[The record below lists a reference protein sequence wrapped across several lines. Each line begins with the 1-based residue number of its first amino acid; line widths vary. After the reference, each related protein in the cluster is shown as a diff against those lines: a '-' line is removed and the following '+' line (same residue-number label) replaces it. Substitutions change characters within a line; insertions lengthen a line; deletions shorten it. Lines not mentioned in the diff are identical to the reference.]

1 MVINNEVNKMDIKI
15 MNILAIFAHPD
26 DLSIFCAGTLARWA
40 NEGHR
45 VYALC
50 VTNGEVGTLRR
61 DLTKEQ
67 VAAIREKE
75 LRTANEIIGVKE
87 TLILGYPDAGFINGS
102 ELREKL
108 VYYIRK
114 YKANRIVTFDPW
126 VSYEVHPDHVI
137 VGRMAA
143 EAAAF
148 AAFPLLYSHHLEENI
163 EPYECSEVW
172 FMGLLGHKPNYFV
185 DISSTLEKKITA
197 ALKFEATLELLA
209 NLFTKNVDSSN
220 ISEKELK
227 KLIKHA
233 NTLYRSLAG
242 VIGKNMNLIAAEAF
256 YVQKTLPG
264 HFDNFQEQISESL
277 GNPPDNPKV
286 Y

>member
-1 MVINNEVNKMDIKI
+1 MINIDTKIVNT
-15 MNILAIFAHPD
+15 LAIFAHPD

-40 NEGHR
+40 EEGHNI
-45 VYALC
+45 YALC
-50 VTNGEVGTLRR
+50 CTSGEVGTLRR

-67 VAAIREKE
+67 VAATREKE

-87 TLILGYPDAGFINGS
+87 TIILDYPDAGFIDGP

-108 VYYIRK
+108 VYFVRK
-114 YKANRIVTFDPW
+114 LKADRVVTFDPW
-126 VSYEVHPDHVI
+126 VAYEVHPDHLV

-148 AAFPLLYSHHLEENI
+148 AAFPLLYTDQFKNGL

-185 DISSTLEKKITA
+185 DISSILEKKITA

-209 NLFTKNVDSSN
+209 NLFAPKIDPANVSPD
-220 ISEKELK
+220 ELK
-227 KLIKHA
+227 KLTKYA
-233 NTLYRSLAG
+233 TRLFRSMAIA
-242 VIGKNMNLIAAEAF
+242 IGQKVDLKAAEAF
-256 YVQKTLPG
+256 FVQKTLPG
-264 HFDNFQEQISESL
+264 HFDNFQQLTSEML
-277 GNPPDNPKV
+277 GNPPEKPKI

>member
-1 MVINNEVNKMDIKI
+1 MDSKI
-15 MNILAIFAHPD
+15 LNVVAIFAHPD

-40 NEGHR
+40 EEGHN

-50 VTNGEVGTLRR
+50 CTSGEVGTLRL

-67 VAAIREKE
+67 VADTREKE
-75 LRTANEIIGVKE
+75 LRAANEIIGVKE
-87 TLILGYPDAGFINGS
+87 TIILDYPDAGFINGP

-108 VYYIRK
+108 VFFVRK
-114 YKANRIVTFDPW
+114 LKADRVVTFDPW

-148 AAFPLLYSHHLEENI
+148 AAFPLLYPEQIKKSV
-163 EPYECSEVW
+163 EPYACSEVW

-185 DISSTLEKKITA
+185 DITSTLEKKIEA

-209 NLFTKNVDSSN
+209 QLFAPKIDPANVSPDELRKITKY
-220 ISEKELK
+220 
-227 KLIKHA
+227 A
-233 NTLYRSLAG
+233 NRLYRSMAA
-242 VIGKNMNLIAAEAF
+242 VIGNKVDLKAAEAF
-256 YVQKTLPG
+256 FVQKTLPG
-264 HFDNFQEQISESL
+264 HFDNFQQLTSEML
-277 GNPPDNPKV
+277 GNPPEKPKI

>member
-1 MVINNEVNKMDIKI
+1 MDSKI
-15 MNILAIFAHPD
+15 LNVVAIFAHPD

-40 NEGHR
+40 EEGHN

-50 VTNGEVGTLRR
+50 CTSGEVGTLRL

-67 VAAIREKE
+67 VADTREKE
-75 LRTANEIIGVKE
+75 LRAANKIIGVKE
-87 TLILGYPDAGFINGS
+87 TIILDYPDAGFINGP

-108 VYYIRK
+108 VFFVRK
-114 YKANRIVTFDPW
+114 LKADRVVTFDPW

-148 AAFPLLYSHHLEENI
+148 AAFPLLYPEQRKKGV
-163 EPYECSEVW
+163 EPYACSEVW

-185 DISSTLEKKITA
+185 DITSTLEKKIEA
-197 ALKFEATLELLA
+197 ALMFEATLELLA
-209 NLFTKNVDSSN
+209 QLFAPKIDPANVSPDELRKLTKY
-220 ISEKELK
+220 
-227 KLIKHA
+227 A
-233 NTLYRSLAG
+233 NKLYRSMAA
-242 VIGKNMNLIAAEAF
+242 VIGNKFDLKAAEAF
-256 YVQKTLPG
+256 FVQKTLPG
-264 HFDNFQEQISESL
+264 HFDNFQQLISEML
-277 GNPPDNPKV
+277 GNPPEKPKI

>member
-1 MVINNEVNKMDIKI
+1 LDSKI
-15 MNILAIFAHPD
+15 LNVVAIFSHPD

-40 NEGHR
+40 EEGHN

-50 VTNGEVGTLRR
+50 CTSGEVGTLRL

-67 VAAIREKE
+67 VADTREKE
-75 LRTANEIIGVKE
+75 LRAANEIIGVKE
-87 TLILGYPDAGFINGS
+87 TIILDYPDAGFINGP

-108 VYYIRK
+108 VFFVRK
-114 YKANRIVTFDPW
+114 LKADRVVTFDPW

-148 AAFPLLYSHHLEENI
+148 AAFPLLYPEQRKKSV
-163 EPYECSEVW
+163 EPYACSEVW

-185 DISSTLEKKITA
+185 DITSTLEKKIEA

-209 NLFTKNVDSSN
+209 QLFAPKIDPANVSPDELRKLTKY
-220 ISEKELK
+220 
-227 KLIKHA
+227 A
-233 NTLYRSLAG
+233 NRLYRSLATA
-242 VIGKNMNLIAAEAF
+242 IGKKIDLKAAEAF
-256 YVQKTLPG
+256 FVQKTLPG
-264 HFDNFQEQISESL
+264 HFDNFQQITSEML
-277 GNPPDNPKV
+277 GNPPEKPKI

>member
-1 MVINNEVNKMDIKI
+1 ML
-15 MNILAIFAHPD
+15 NILAIFAHPD

-40 NEGHR
+40 NEGLN

-50 VTNGEVGTLRR
+50 VTKGEVGTLRR
-61 DLTKEQ
+61 DLTKEA

-75 LRTANEIIGVKE
+75 LRTANKIIGVKE
-87 TLILGYPDAGFINGS
+87 TLIMGYPDAGFINGP
-102 ELREKL
+102 ELRERL
-108 VYYIRK
+108 VYYVRK
-114 YKANRIVTFDPW
+114 FKADRVITFDPW

-148 AAFPLLYSHHLEENI
+148 AAFPLLYPQHKEENI
-163 EPYECSEVW
+163 EPYECSEIW

-185 DISSTLEKKITA
+185 DITSTLEKKISA

-209 NLFTKNVDSSN
+209 KLFTKNIDPSN
-220 ISEKELK
+220 VSENELQ
-227 KLIKHA
+227 KLTKHA
-233 NTLYRSLAG
+233 NTLYRSIAE
-242 VIGKNMNLIAAEAF
+242 VVGKNMNLMAAEAF

-264 HFDNFQEQISESL
+264 HFDNFQEQISEL
-277 GNPPDNPKV
+277 FGNPPDKPKV

>member
-1 MVINNEVNKMDIKI
+1 MDSKI
-15 MNILAIFAHPD
+15 LNVVAIFAHPD

-40 NEGHR
+40 EEGHN

-50 VTNGEVGTLRR
+50 CTSGEVGTLRL

-67 VAAIREKE
+67 VADTREKE
-75 LRTANEIIGVKE
+75 LRAANEIIGVKE
-87 TLILGYPDAGFINGS
+87 TIILDYPDAGFINGP

-108 VYYIRK
+108 VFFVRK
-114 YKANRIVTFDPW
+114 LKADRVVTFDPW

-148 AAFPLLYSHHLEENI
+148 AAFPLLYPEQRKKGV
-163 EPYECSEVW
+163 EPYACSEVW

-185 DISSTLEKKITA
+185 DITSTLEKKIEA

-209 NLFTKNVDSSN
+209 QLFAPKIDPANVSTDELRKLTKY
-220 ISEKELK
+220 
-227 KLIKHA
+227 A
-233 NTLYRSLAG
+233 NRLYRSLATA
-242 VIGKNMNLIAAEAF
+242 IGSKADLKAAEAF
-256 YVQKTLPG
+256 FVQKTLPG
-264 HFDNFQEQISESL
+264 HFDNFQQLTSEML
-277 GNPPDNPKV
+277 GNPPEKPKI

>member
-1 MVINNEVNKMDIKI
+1 MDSKI
-15 MNILAIFAHPD
+15 LNVVAIFSHPD

-40 NEGHR
+40 EEGHN

-50 VTNGEVGTLRR
+50 CTSGEVGTLRL
-61 DLTKEQ
+61 DLTKEH
-67 VAAIREKE
+67 VADTREKE
-75 LRTANEIIGVKE
+75 LRAANEIIGVKE
-87 TLILGYPDAGFINGS
+87 TIILDYPDAGFINGP

-108 VYYIRK
+108 VFFVRK
-114 YKANRIVTFDPW
+114 LKADRVVTFDPW

-148 AAFPLLYSHHLEENI
+148 AAFPLLYPEQRKKNV
-163 EPYECSEVW
+163 EPYACSEVW

-185 DISSTLEKKITA
+185 DITSTLEKKIEA

-209 NLFTKNVDSSN
+209 QLFAPKIDPANVSPD
-220 ISEKELK
+220 ELK
-227 KLIKHA
+227 KLTKYA
-233 NTLYRSLAG
+233 NKLYRSMAA
-242 VIGKNMNLIAAEAF
+242 VIGNKVDLKAAEPF
-256 YVQKTLPG
+256 FVQKTLPG
-264 HFDNFQEQISESL
+264 HFDNFQQLISEML
-277 GNPPDNPKV
+277 GNPPEKPKI

>member
-1 MVINNEVNKMDIKI
+1 MDSKI
-15 MNILAIFAHPD
+15 LNVVAIFAHPD

-40 NEGHR
+40 EEGHN

-50 VTNGEVGTLRR
+50 CTSGEVGTLRL

-67 VAAIREKE
+67 VADTREKE
-75 LRTANEIIGVKE
+75 LRAANEIIGVKE
-87 TLILGYPDAGFINGS
+87 TIILDYPDAGFINGP

-108 VYYIRK
+108 VFFVRK
-114 YKANRIVTFDPW
+114 LKADRVVTFDPW

-148 AAFPLLYSHHLEENI
+148 AAFPLLYSEQRKKGV
-163 EPYECSEVW
+163 EPYACSEVW
-172 FMGLLGHKPNYFV
+172 LMGLLGHKPNYFV
-185 DISSTLEKKITA
+185 DIISTLEKKIEA

-209 NLFTKNVDSSN
+209 QLFAPKIDPANVSPS
-220 ISEKELK
+220 ELK
-227 KLIKHA
+227 KLTKYA
-233 NTLYRSLAG
+233 NRLYRSMAA
-242 VIGKNMNLIAAEAF
+242 VIGNKVDLKAAEAF
-256 YVQKTLPG
+256 FVQKTLPG
-264 HFDNFQEQISESL
+264 HFDNFQQLTSEML
-277 GNPPDNPKV
+277 GNPPEKPKI

>member
-1 MVINNEVNKMDIKI
+1 MIKI
-15 MNILAIFAHPD
+15 ESKNLNFVAIFAHPD

-40 NEGHR
+40 EEGHNI
-45 VYALC
+45 YALC
-50 VTNGEVGTLRR
+50 CTSGEVGTLRR

-75 LRTANEIIGVKE
+75 LKAANEIIGVKE
-87 TLILGYPDAGFINGS
+87 TIILDYPDAGFINGP

-108 VYYIRK
+108 VYFVRK
-114 YKANRIVTFDPW
+114 LKADRVVTFDPW
-126 VSYEVHPDHVI
+126 VAYEVHPDHLI

-148 AAFPLLYSHHLEENI
+148 AAFPLLYTDHIKNGVG
-163 EPYECSEVW
+163 PYECSEVW

-185 DISSTLEKKITA
+185 DISSTLEKKIEA

-209 NLFTKNVDSSN
+209 NLFAPKIDPANVSPDELRKLTKY
-220 ISEKELK
+220 
-227 KLIKHA
+227 A
-233 NTLYRSLAG
+233 NRLYRSLATA
-242 VIGKNMNLIAAEAF
+242 IGKKVDVIAAEAF
-256 YVQKTLPG
+256 FVQKTLPG
-264 HFDNFQEQISESL
+264 HFDNFQQLTSEML
-277 GNPPDNPKV
+277 GNPPEKPKI

>member
-1 MVINNEVNKMDIKI
+1 MDSKI
-15 MNILAIFAHPD
+15 LNVLAIFAHPD

-40 NEGHR
+40 EEGHN

-50 VTNGEVGTLRR
+50 CTSGEVGTLRL

-67 VAAIREKE
+67 VADTREKE
-75 LRTANEIIGVKE
+75 LRAANEIIGVKE
-87 TLILGYPDAGFINGS
+87 TIILDYPDAGFINGP

-108 VYYIRK
+108 VFFVRK
-114 YKANRIVTFDPW
+114 LKADRVITFDPW
-126 VSYEVHPDHVI
+126 VSYEVHPDHLI

-148 AAFPLLYSHHLEENI
+148 AAFPLLYSEQRKKDV
-163 EPYECSEVW
+163 EPYACSEVW

-185 DISSTLEKKITA
+185 DITSTLEKKIEA

-209 NLFTKNVDSSN
+209 QLFAPKIDPANVSPD
-220 ISEKELK
+220 ELK
-227 KLIKHA
+227 KLTKYA
-233 NTLYRSLAG
+233 NRLYRSMATA
-242 VIGKNMNLIAAEAF
+242 IGKKVDLKAAEAF
-256 YVQKTLPG
+256 FVQKTLPG
-264 HFDNFQEQISESL
+264 HFDNFQQLTSEML
-277 GNPPDNPKV
+277 GNPPEKPKI